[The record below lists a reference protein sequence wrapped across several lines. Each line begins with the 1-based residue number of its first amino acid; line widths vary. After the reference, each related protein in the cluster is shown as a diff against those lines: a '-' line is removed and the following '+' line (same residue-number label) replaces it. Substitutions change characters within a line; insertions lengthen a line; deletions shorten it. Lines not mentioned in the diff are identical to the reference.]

1 MSGFTVELE
10 NFSGPFDVL
19 LDLIARRS
27 LDITEIALAEVT
39 DDFLAHVATLRGT
52 RGLDELSH
60 FLLVAATL
68 LDLKLARLL
77 PGAEVEDELDLE
89 LLEARDLLFARLL
102 QYRAYKEVSR
112 VLAQRME
119 DAGQAVPRAVPL
131 EEDFLRLLPPLDFQT
146 SGPVLAAVYAAVVSR
161 DRTPPSVALDH
172 LHDARVSV
180 TEQRALVLARLRG
193 QERID
198 FAALVED
205 ADSRLVVVA
214 RFLALLELFK
224 AGLCTFDQPEALGP
238 LTVAARTGETDPAA
252 TSADDPA
259 TASEAETDASADG
272 DDDD

>member
-1 MSGFTVELE
+1 M
-10 NFSGPFDVL
+10 L

-112 VLAQRME
+112 VLGDRMG
-119 DAGQAVPRAVPL
+119 AAARSVPRAVPL
-131 EEDFLRLLPPLDFQT
+131 EDAFARILPPLDFRT
-146 SGPVLAAVYAAVVSR
+146 SGPVLAAVFAAVVSR

-172 LHDARVSV
+172 LHDAQVSV
-180 TEQRALVLARLRG
+180 TEQRALLLTRLR
-193 QERID
+193 D
-198 FAALVED
+198 AARVEFGDLIAD

-214 RFLALLELFK
+214 RFLALLDLFRS
-224 AGLCTFDQPEALGP
+224 GLCDFDQEAPLGP
-238 LTVAARTGETDPAA
+238 LAVALTPAV
-252 TSADDPA
+252 TPAD
-259 TASEAETDASADG
+259 TAAEVPVGDHPEEAPDDG
-272 DDDD
+272 D